1 MQKSNSRYK
10 DDNGLVVAKEVW
22 QHGIRGIVAS
32 KLTEKYYKPTILL
45 GIENGEAT
53 GSARSI
59 KGVNIFEALIKCK
72 DLMTKFG
79 GHEQA
84 AGLSLDSDNVE
95 VLANEISKF
104 ADYTLTEDDMI
115 AHVNVVVDL
124 QESVINLKFVE
135 GL

>member
-1 MQKSNSRYK
+1 M
-10 DDNGLVVAKEVW
+10 
-22 QHGIRGIVAS
+22 
-32 KLTEKYYKPTILL
+32 LL

-59 KGVNIFEALIKCK
+59 KGFNIFEALIKCK

-95 VLANEISKF
+95 ILANEINKF
-104 ADYTLTEDDMI
+104 ADYNLTEDDMI
-115 AHVNVVVDL
+115 ENVNV
-124 QESVINLKFVE
+124 EF
-135 GL
+135 